1 MAVEAT
7 RKMSEHRTIATHRQ
21 QRHVGMIR
29 QQLRLER
36 MLISYYTR
44 GGKSETGALFT
55 PRRSH
60 AGQWVTLTRSEEEE
74 IFAPWKHLRI

>member
-36 MLISYYTR
+36 MLITLAAANR
-44 GGKSETGALFT
+44 KLELFLPLGEAT
-55 PRRSH
+55 QGNGS
-60 AGQWVTLTRSEEEE
+60 L
-74 IFAPWKHLRI
+74 